1 MERPYSQAAGPSR
14 TTARAPSKAMYT
26 KKSSLVLEHLAERCQ
41 KSWKPRPRWGRGRQ
55 AAFAVAAWAVSVQI
69 AVLAERA
76 FALKEVFC
84 LNLDGYPKRWSF
96 MQRQLEALH
105 MSATR
110 WPVDGLAG
118 LDVNDLS
125 QLGLVKQHALKR
137 YCLPAESKLHGID
150 LTAEGI
156 GRALSHMQVW
166 KHVAM
171 NYEDDDMCLVL
182 EDDCLFLPEFS
193 LASLR
198 ERLAKVPANWQIVF
212 LGGQDLLQKQ
222 RRLAAEGVHRLYRG
236 FQGTTAYVVTASGCK
251 ACLEVTVPLSWQVD
265 THLAENEVQAGQ
277 ITYTVKPPEPKPSVQ
292 PNESRA
298 MVGP

>member
-1 MERPYSQAAGPSR
+1 MRLMSYDDVVEDWLLGDVFKMLFPPRCCR
-14 TTARAPSKAMYT
+14 TFF
-26 KKSSLVLEHLAERCQ
+26 Q
-41 KSWKPRPRWGRGRQ
+41 
-55 AAFAVAAWAVSVQI
+55 
-69 AVLAERA
+69 
-76 FALKEVFC
+76 VFC

-277 ITYTVKPPEPKPSVQ
+277 ITYTVKPRGYFLHPALVRQGQ
-292 PNESRA
+292 PPFPAKAAGSSQC
-298 MVGP
+298 